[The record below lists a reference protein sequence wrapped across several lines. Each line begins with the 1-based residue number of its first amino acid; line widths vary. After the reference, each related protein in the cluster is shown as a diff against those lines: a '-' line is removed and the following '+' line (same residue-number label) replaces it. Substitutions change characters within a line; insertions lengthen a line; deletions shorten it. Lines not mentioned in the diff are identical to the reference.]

1 MSSNDFGSLADG
13 RAVEIVRLAGGGIV
27 AEVLSY
33 GAILRDLRLALP
45 GGERRLVLGF
55 DRIADYEMHSPYF
68 GAVVGRCANR
78 IGAGRFQLDG
88 RDHQLD
94 LNDGGRAHLHGGVEG
109 FDRKLWTIEAASTD
123 SVTLTLGSPDGD
135 QGYPGTVQARCRYT
149 LPGEGV
155 LVIELEAETDAPTP
169 VNLATHS
176 YFNLAGTPD
185 ILGHVLEIPA
195 EAYLPVDGALIPTGE
210 IRPVAGT
217 GFDFRKARPIGA
229 ADRPERGYDHNFVVA
244 EARSNV
250 LRLMARLTAPA
261 GDVTL
266 DIWSTEPGVQFYDG
280 NMLEVPVPGLDGA
293 RYALNGGLCL
303 EPQGFPDAV
312 NRPEFPAVILRPGE
326 TYRQRTEY
334 RLGAG

>member
-1 MSSNDFGSLADG
+1 MNTNDFGLLADG
-13 RAVEIVRLAGGGIV
+13 RPVEIVRLSGGGIA

-55 DRIADYEMHSPYF
+55 ERITDYEMHSPYF

-78 IGAGRFQLDG
+78 IGAGRFSLDG
-88 RDHQLD
+88 RDHELGC
-94 LNDGGRAHLHGGVEG
+94 NDGGRAHLHGGFEG
-109 FDRKLWTIEAASTD
+109 FDRKLWRVESASTD
-123 SVTLTLGSPDGD
+123 SVTLSLASPDGD
-135 QGYPGTVQARCRYT
+135 QGYPGAVEVRCRYT
-149 LPGEGV
+149 LPGDGV
-155 LVIELEAETDAPTP
+155 LVIELEAETDAATP

-185 ILGHVLEIPA
+185 ILGHTLEIPA
-195 EAYLPVDGALIPTGE
+195 DAYLPVDAALVPTGE

-229 ADRPERGYDHNFVVA
+229 AARPPRGYDHNFVVA
-244 EARSNV
+244 DARSDD
-250 LRLMARLTAPA
+250 LRLMARLAAPS

-266 DIWSTEPGVQFYDG
+266 EIWSTEPGLQFYDG
-280 NMLEVPVPGLDGA
+280 NMLDVPVPGLDGA
-293 RYALNGGLCL
+293 AYALHGGLCL

-312 NRPEFPAVILRPGE
+312 NQPEFPAVILRPGE

-334 RLGAG
+334 RLRAG